1 MTLLVASIIAFLMPY
16 VANRFKFPVIV
27 GEIVLGIAVGFI
39 NVALLT
45 FLHIELL
52 TFQEESAV
60 YFLSEI
66 GLIFLLFLAGLEI
79 DFNMISERGARPMF
93 MGIIAFLGTFIIA
106 LGIIGLSGA
115 DVPIIFMAL
124 IISTTSLGV
133 VLPVLREMGVGRT
146 QYGQDVILGAIIA
159 DFGTMMMIPVVVA
172 AQNGESLF
180 LPLVVLPFVALVF
193 VFLYYLGGYLLWR
206 WPVVMSKFFAH
217 EDPNE
222 TGVRASFLLI
232 MIFVVLAALLQTEVI
247 LGAFLAGAAI
257 SFLFRESGT
266 LESKLFGFGFGF
278 LIPLFFV
285 RVGVK
290 FAETVSD
297 PSGLTALWIVPV
309 LVGVTLVAKVVPQ
322 LYQVK
327 AYGLRRSVAQ
337 GLLLSG
343 GLSLAIV
350 AAEIGYQ
357 EEILDEATSA
367 AVIFFAIVMAVL
379 SPVLFR
385 NLVSERE
392 EEEEE
397 EQVFELV
404 TISGKPLE
412 GGLEADQ
419 WEETKQRP
427 SRSQKAAGAG
437 ELPASIERGD
447 GRSDRSSGE
456 AKARE
461 KGEAKAREKGDA
473 KAKGKKGKAKG
484 RGDDIPDDWLE
495 VVD

>member
-1 MTLLVASIIAFLMPY
+1 MEGSEADYVTLLVASVIAFLMPY
-16 VANRFKFPVIV
+16 VATRFKFPVIV

-39 NVALLT
+39 NVALIT
-45 FLHIELL
+45 FFGIELL
-52 TFQEESAV
+52 QFHEDTAV

-79 DFNMISERGARPMF
+79 DFNMISERGARPMLMGVIAF
-93 MGIIAFLGTFIIA
+93 MGTFGIA
-106 LGIIGLSGA
+106 LAIVGVAGV
-115 DVPIIFMAL
+115 DVPIFLAL

-133 VLPVLREMGVGRT
+133 VLPVLREMGIGRT

-159 DFGTMMMIPVVVA
+159 DFGTMMMIPIVVA
-172 AQNGESLF
+172 AQKGASLL

-193 VFLYYLGGYLLWR
+193 VLIYYLGGYLLWR
-206 WPVVMSKFFAH
+206 WPVAMSKFFAH

-232 MIFVVLAALLQTEVI
+232 MIFVVLAAVLQTEVI

-285 RVGVK
+285 RVGVN
-290 FAETVSD
+290 FAETMSD

-309 LVGVTLVAKVVPQ
+309 LVGVTVVAKVIPQ
-322 LYQVK
+322 LYQTK
-327 AYGLRRSVAQ
+327 AYGLRRSMAQ

-350 AAEIGYQ
+350 AAEIGKA
-357 EEILDEATSA
+357 EGILDDATSA

-385 NLVSERE
+385 TLVTEPEPE
-392 EEEEE
+392 EEAER
-397 EQVFELV
+397 VFELV

-412 GGLEADQ
+412 GGVEADQ
-419 WEETKQRP
+419 WEETKESPGR
-427 SRSQKAAGAG
+427 A
-437 ELPASIERGD
+437 RG
-447 GRSDRSSGE
+447 SGTS
-456 AKARE
+456 
-461 KGEAKAREKGDA
+461 KGKGT
-473 KAKGKKGKAKG
+473 KAKVPG
-484 RGDDIPDDWLE
+484 RARAEASDIPEDWLE

>member
-1 MTLLVASIIAFLMPY
+1 MAEAEYVTLLVASVIAFLMPY

-39 NVALLT
+39 HVGLKTFFGVSLLK
-45 FLHIELL
+45 FESD
-52 TFQEESAV
+52 SAV

-79 DFNMISERGARPMF
+79 DFNMISERGVRPLLMGVIAF
-93 MGIIAFLGTFIIA
+93 MGTFAIA
-106 LGIIGLSGA
+106 LGIVATAGV
-115 DVPIIFMAL
+115 DVPIFMAL

-133 VLPVLREMGVGRT
+133 VLPVLREMAIVRT
-146 QYGQDVILGAIIA
+146 VYGQDIIMGAIIA
-159 DFGTMMMIPVVVA
+159 DFGTMLMI
-172 AQNGESLF
+172 
-180 LPLVVLPFVALVF
+180 PLVVEAQKGASLLLPLIALPLVALVF

-206 WPVVMSKFFAH
+206 WPEAMSKFFAR

-232 MIFVVLAALLQTEVI
+232 MIFVVLAALLETEVI

-285 RVGVK
+285 RVGVE
-290 FAETVSD
+290 FANSVTE
-297 PSGLTALWIVPV
+297 PGGLEALWIVPV
-309 LVGVTLVAKVVPQ
+309 LMGVTVVAKVIPQ
-322 LYQVK
+322 LYQVGS
-327 AYGLRRSVAQ
+327 YGLRRSVAQ

-350 AAEIGYQ
+350 AAEIGLV
-357 EEILDEATSA
+357 EGILDPAVSA
-367 AVIFFAIVMAVL
+367 AVIFYAIVMAVL
-379 SPVLFR
+379 SPILFR
-385 NLVSERE
+385 NIISEPQPEGEAER
-392 EEEEE
+392 
-397 EQVFELV
+397 VFELV

-412 GGLEADQ
+412 GGANSVSAAYSEA
-419 WEETKQRP
+419 ETV
-427 SRSQKAAGAG
+427 
-437 ELPASIERGD
+437 D
-447 GRSDRSSGE
+447 
-456 AKARE
+456 
-461 KGEAKAREKGDA
+461 
-473 KAKGKKGKAKG
+473 AKGKGDRTKRPPEGRERPVPKEGPSRDKASGKAGRRKG
-484 RGDDIPDDWLE
+484 RTDGMDLPDDWLE

>member
-1 MTLLVASIIAFLMPY
+1 VSSSEAEYVTLLVASIIAFLMPY
-16 VANRFKFPVIV
+16 VAHRFKFPVIV
-27 GEIVLGIAVGFI
+27 GEIVLGIAVGF
-39 NVALLT
+39 VAVA
-45 FLHIELL
+45 IEQVFHVTVLS
-52 TFQEESAV
+52 FEEETAV

-93 MGIIAFLGTFIIA
+93 MGVVAFLGTFTIA
-106 LGIIGLSGA
+106 LAIMAIIPM
-115 DVPIIFMAL
+115 DVPKIFMAL

-133 VLPVLREMGVGRT
+133 VLPVLREMGIGRT

-159 DFGTMMMIPVVVA
+159 DFGTMIMIPLVVA
-172 AQNGESLF
+172 AQKGTSLI

-193 VFLYYLGGYLLWR
+193 IFLYYLGGYLLWK
-206 WPVVMSKFFAH
+206 WPEAMSRFFAQ

-232 MIFVVLAALLQTEVI
+232 MIFVVLAALLETEVI

-285 RVGVK
+285 RVGVG
-290 FAETVSD
+290 FAHSVTQEG
-297 PSGLTALWIVPV
+297 GLEALWIVPV
-309 LVGVTLVAKVVPQ
+309 LVGVTMVAKIVPQ
-322 LYQVK
+322 LYLGPT
-327 AYGLRRSVAQ
+327 YGLRRSVAE

-350 AAEIGYQ
+350 AAEIGLA
-357 EEILDEATSA
+357 EGILEPAVSA

-379 SPVLFR
+379 SPILFR
-385 NLVSERE
+385 NIVSEKDA
-392 EEEEE
+392 EEEE

-404 TISGKPLE
+404 TVDGKPLE
-412 GGLEADQ
+412 GGIDTE
-419 WEETKQRP
+419 
-427 SRSQKAAGAG
+427 
-437 ELPASIERGD
+437 
-447 GRSDRSSGE
+447 SDLNPE
-456 AKARE
+456 N
-461 KGEAKAREKGDA
+461 
-473 KAKGKKGKAKG
+473 
-484 RGDDIPDDWLE
+484 WVE
-495 VVD
+495 VSD

>member
-1 MTLLVASIIAFLMPY
+1 MSGSEEYVTLLVASIIAFLMPY
-16 VANRFKFPVIV
+16 VANRFRFPVIV
-27 GEIVLGIAVGFI
+27 GEIVLGIAVGFV
-39 NVALLT
+39 NVALRT

-52 TFQEESAV
+52 TFNEESAV

-79 DFNMISERGARPMF
+79 DFNMISERGARPML
-93 MGIIAFLGTFIIA
+93 MGIIAFLGTFSIA
-106 LGIIGLSGA
+106 LAIVGVAGVE
-115 DVPIIFMAL
+115 VPIFMAL

-133 VLPVLREMGVGRT
+133 VLPVLREMGIGRT

-159 DFGTMMMIPVVVA
+159 DFGTMMMIPMVVA
-172 AQNGESLF
+172 AQKGASLI

-193 VFLYYLGGYLLWR
+193 VLLYYLGGYLLWR
-206 WPVVMSKFFAH
+206 WPEAMSKFFAH

-285 RVGVK
+285 RVGVN
-290 FAETVSD
+290 FAETMSD

-309 LVGVTLVAKVVPQ
+309 LVGVTVVAKVVPQ
-322 LYQVK
+322 LYQAK

-350 AAEIGYQ
+350 AAEIGKA
-357 EEILDEATSA
+357 EGILDEATSA

-385 NLVSERE
+385 NLVTERE
-392 EEEEE
+392 PDEEE

-404 TISGKPLE
+404 TIGGKPLE
-412 GGLEADQ
+412 GGVEADQ

-427 SRSQKAAGAG
+427 SRSQRASGPKERPTGREGG
-437 ELPASIERGD
+437 E
-447 GRSDRSSGE
+447 GRKDRSGRESRV
-456 AKARE
+456 RE
-461 KGEAKAREKGDA
+461 KEGP
-473 KAKGKKGKAKG
+473 KAKRKKGKAPGKDG
-484 RGDDIPDDWLE
+484 EVPDDWME
-495 VVD
+495 VMD